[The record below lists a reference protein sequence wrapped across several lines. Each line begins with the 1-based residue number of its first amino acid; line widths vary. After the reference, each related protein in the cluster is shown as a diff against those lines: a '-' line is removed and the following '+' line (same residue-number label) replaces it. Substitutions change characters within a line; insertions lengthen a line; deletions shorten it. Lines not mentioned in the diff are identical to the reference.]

1 MPDQDDA
8 VIWLRPEVTGRGR
21 APGYSRAQIAKAA
34 IAVADAEGLEAAS
47 MRKVATE
54 IGAGPMSLYRYVRNK
69 DELHVLMA
77 DAVLQEDWRSWET
90 MPEPDWE
97 QSLRRMAGNLRRL
110 VLAHPWWADV
120 MMRGPIFGP
129 TIMRMVDVT
138 LAGLDGLGLDIDE
151 MMDVAD
157 IVRTFAVGH
166 AQQEAHATKAMAA
179 SGAADHAGMHP
190 DWHPYVLSLIE
201 SGELP
206 YVRRIVLEAHAPHES
221 DPQVPFERGLGRII
235 AGIAATLPGA

>member
-21 APGYSRAQIAKAA
+21 VPGYSRAQIAKAA

-47 MRKVATE
+47 MRRVATE

-69 DELHVLMA
+69 DELHLLMA
-77 DAVLQEDWRSWET
+77 DTAILEDWRHWET

-97 QSLRRMAGNLRRL
+97 QTLRRLAANLRRL
-110 VLAHPWWADV
+110 VLAHPWWAEV
-120 MMRGPIFGP
+120 MMRGPVFGP
-129 TIMRMVDVT
+129 TIMRMADVT

-151 MMDVAD
+151 MLDVAE
-157 IVRTFAVGH
+157 IVRTFAIGH
-166 AQQEAHATKAMAA
+166 AQQEHHTARAMAS
-179 SGAADHAGMHP
+179 SGTDDQAHMHP
-190 DWHPYVLSLIE
+190 DWQPYVMSVVD

-206 YVRRIVLEAHAPHES
+206 YIRRIVLDARTPHES
-221 DPQVPFERGLGRII
+221 DPQVLFERALGRII
-235 AGIAATLPGA
+235 AGIAATLPEV